1 MIHNVPLSLDRDF
14 ELSIQELAT
23 KYGENFEI
31 LNGLHQS
38 QLDFSE
44 FIDNFID
51 HNTADVTIDANAN
64 ASRSKD
70 VRSLLV
76 EQTKSQNK
84 LFSFNKIFYEMKKA
98 YGLKVAKEWLELEWI
113 GAFYLHDASSA
124 SLLPYC
130 YAMSLERVAK
140 EGLFFLNQY
149 KTEPPKHLTTYFDDV
164 LETISFFSNLSSG
177 AFGMP
182 DLLLWAFYY
191 WKKDV
196 ANGYFLKDPTYY
208 AKQNFQKFIF
218 RTNQPYLRVTQ
229 TSFTNVSIFD
239 RNYYEALFG
248 GTVFPDGTYA
258 IDYMEEFIEF
268 EKLFVTV
275 QNEVRSENVFAFPVT
290 TICLL
295 YKDGEFKD
303 KEFARWMSDANSKYF
318 IANFFQSSSTGTL
331 SNCLSRDTRIV
342 TDSGVKSFGEMRE
355 GEHIRVLDMYGQW
368 QPAVVHYYGKQYMNV
383 ITLKSNRTE
392 KQITATPNHTWI
404 LADGTKTTDLQVGD
418 VLWDIS
424 DTKWVVK
431 DIKPLL
437 DNGISKPQECW
448 CVEQPINHS
457 LTLEGGIVTGNCC
470 FYGDTLVDFRITVG
484 DDTVYYNDI
493 PFREAADIVDNATYN
508 NKDAILEAFFIL
520 KFIIFI
526 LYCPYVFK
534 PSLS

>member
-1 MIHNVPLSLDRDF
+1 
-14 ELSIQELAT
+14 
-23 KYGENFEI
+23 
-31 LNGLHQS
+31 
-38 QLDFSE
+38 
-44 FIDNFID
+44 
-51 HNTADVTIDANAN
+51 
-64 ASRSKD
+64 
-70 VRSLLV
+70 
-76 EQTKSQNK
+76 
-84 LFSFNKIFYEMKKA
+84 MKKA
-98 YGLKVAKEWLELEWI
+98 YGLKVAKEWLELEWV

-196 ANGYFLKDPTYY
+196 SNGYFLKDPTYY

-318 IANFFQSSSTGTL
+318 IANFFQSNRTSTL
-331 SNCLSRDTRIV
+331 SNCCT
-342 TDSGVKSFGEMRE
+342 
-355 GEHIRVLDMYGQW
+355 
-368 QPAVVHYYGKQYMNV
+368 
-383 ITLKSNRTE
+383 
-392 KQITATPNHTWI
+392 
-404 LADGTKTTDLQVGD
+404 
-418 VLWDIS
+418 
-424 DTKWVVK
+424 
-431 DIKPLL
+431 
-437 DNGISKPQECW
+437 C
-448 CVEQPINHS
+448 
-457 LTLEGGIVTGNCC
+457 
-470 FYGDTLVDFRITVG
+470 GDTLIDFRITVG
-484 DDTVYYNDI
+484 NDTVYYNDI
-493 PFREAADIVDNATYN
+493 PFREAADIVDRATYN
-508 NKDAILEAFFIL
+508 SKDAVLEVPCEGVWYKAEL
-520 KFIIFI
+520 LVLPKRVLMYRIIFGPNNESLI
-526 LYCPYVFK
+526 LTADHINCTDHGEKTTAVLTTADKLRAFVNNEVVYYDIHSIDRTVTSEDHVYCFRVDSEEHRFTLSNHVTTGNCRLLSDTSKLDAFINSIGGTALSIGSVKVNTINLCRIAYEALEMY
-534 PSLS
+534 PSAESFAEMEYLKILRERVEMCCKLLKVQRHIIQRNIEKGLLPNFCKGGVELDHMYSTIGMY